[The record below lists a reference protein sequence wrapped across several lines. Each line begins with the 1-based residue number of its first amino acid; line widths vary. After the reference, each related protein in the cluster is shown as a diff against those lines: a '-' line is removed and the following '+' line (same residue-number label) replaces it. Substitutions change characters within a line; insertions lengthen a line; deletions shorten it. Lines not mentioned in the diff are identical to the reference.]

1 MGNKKYY
8 SVEFKNKFTGKW
20 APFMLATNGGFFPKS
35 WKKRKDAEA
44 FLKSRKNTDPLRTV
58 KWTKKV
64 SI

>member
-8 SVEFKNKFTGKW
+8 SVEFKSRFTGKW
-20 APFMLATNGGFFPKS
+20 TPFMIATNGGFFS
-35 WKKRKDAEA
+35 RNWKKRKDAVA
-44 FLKSRKNTDPLRTV
+44 FMKSRKNTDPLRII

>member
-8 SVEFKNKFTGKW
+8 SVEYKSIFTGKW
-20 APFMLATNGGFFPKS
+20 IPFTIATNEGFFPRK
-35 WKKRKDAEA
+35 WKKRKDAIA
-44 FLKSRKNTDPLRTV
+44 FMKTRKNTDPFRIV